1 MIDFMISPFGIFTS
15 ILLFLACAQLSTAGE
30 ITQPEHSIAATGQG
44 YFPVAL
50 RLADSRIAI
59 VMRGGAPHLGIKGRL
74 DMVFSSDEGKTWTKP
89 SLVVDTPIDDRNPAF
104 GQARDGTLIV
114 VFFRTSR
121 YDAAGKYDDHLDK
134 PVDTMLTRSADGKTW
149 SDPERIDVSEI
160 GWGSPYGRI
169 LTLPDGA
176 MLMTIYG
183 GPVRKPGENANNR
196 EGHSHLFRSADN
208 GKTWT
213 RLADIGSGKG
223 FNETTVTRL
232 PSGDLLA
239 ALRSEPAGEVWL
251 ASSKDEG
258 KTWKAPEKITPH
270 AVHPADLT
278 PLPDGRILMVCGYR
292 VGPFGVI
299 GIIGDATG
307 KFDWDKHFTL
317 VDNAAS
323 LDCGYPSSVILKDGR
338 ILTAY
343 YVAARKGAAEKVPEC
358 GVVTFGIQDK

>member
-1 MIDFMISPFGIFTS
+1 MIESMTTTPRILASLLLCLSFCQMTS
-15 ILLFLACAQLSTAGE
+15 AAE
-30 ITQPEHSIAATGQG
+30 ITPPQHSLAATAQG

-59 VMRGGAPHLGIKGRL
+59 VMRGGATHLGIKGRL
-74 DMVFSSDEGKTWTKP
+74 DMVFSDDEGKTWSKP

-104 GQARDGTLIV
+104 GQSKDATLLV
-114 VFFRTSR
+114 AFFRTAR
-121 YDAAGKYDDHLDK
+121 YDAAGHYDDQLDK
-134 PVDTMLTRSADGKTW
+134 PVDTLLTRSADGKTW
-149 SDPERIDVSEI
+149 SAPQPIDVSEI

-169 LTLPDGA
+169 LTLPNGTL
-176 MLMTIYG
+176 LMNIYG
-183 GPVRKPGENANNR
+183 GPVRKPGEKNNDR
-196 EGHSHLFRSADN
+196 ENHSYLFRSTDN

-213 RLADIGSGKG
+213 RLADIAGKG
-223 FNETTVTRL
+223 FNETTIARL

-239 ALRSEPAGEVWL
+239 ALRSDPAGEVWL

-258 KTWKAPEKITPH
+258 KTWNSPQKITPR

-278 PLPDGRILMVCGYR
+278 LLPDGRVLMVCGYR

-307 KFDWDKHFTL
+307 AFDWNKHFTL

-323 LDCGYPSSVILKDGR
+323 GDCGYPSSVLLKDGR
-338 ILTAY
+338 VLTAY
-343 YVAARKGAAEKVPEC
+343 YAAARKGAAEKVPEC
-358 GVVTFGIQDK
+358 GVVTFGIKDN